1 MIKLYVAKL
10 PIQNTILVQ
19 NYNEFQPKNDSNSDI
34 RICDLAVFFPVPF
47 ISSLYRTLR
56 GPMYISGSV
65 LVIQIFTKYG
75 TYILRTGP

>member
-1 MIKLYVAKL
+1 MLDVTLNGVNIYSTMDLIFLYNLLNMIKLYVAKL

-47 ISSLYRTLR
+47 
-56 GPMYISGSV
+56 
-65 LVIQIFTKYG
+65 K
-75 TYILRTGP
+75 